1 MSRPFV
7 FLQASAIWR
16 EPPSRAEWLL
26 VASTALLLAIGMLA
40 PALPQSADYHRFAD
54 ARTLL
59 GIPRALDVMS
69 SAAFAIVG
77 MSGLV
82 LVATRRPSLFS
93 SAYRASA
100 LLSFVGL
107 LATAAASASYH
118 LAPDDAGLALDRH
131 AMSIVFAGI
140 LGMVATERISDRA
153 GVALAGFSLLV
164 GQASVLWW
172 TSTGSV
178 TPYGVLQFGGLLT
191 IAVCLVRPR
200 RDAGP
205 HWGLLLL
212 AYALAKVFE
221 HFDAEVFALA
231 DESVSG
237 HTLKH
242 LVAAMAAWTIVQPI
256 RRARPLA
263 GNSADSTDLH

>member
-1 MSRPFV
+1 MMRPFDSP
-7 FLQASAIWR
+7 QAPAIWR

-26 VASTALLLAIGMLA
+26 VASTALLFALGVLA
-40 PALPQSADYHRFAD
+40 PALPQDAAYHRFAD

-59 GIPRALDVMS
+59 GIPRSLDVIS

-77 MSGLV
+77 MSGLI
-82 LVATRRPSLFS
+82 LMATRRPRLVS
-93 SAYRASA
+93 STYAASA

-107 LATAAASASYH
+107 LITAAASAAYH

-131 AMSIVFAGI
+131 AMGIVFAGI

-153 GVALAGFSLLV
+153 GIALAGFSLLI

-172 TSTGSV
+172 TSKASV
-178 TPYGVLQFGGLLT
+178 TPYVVLQFGGLL
-191 IAVCLVRPR
+191 IVAVCLFLPR
-200 RDAGP
+200 RGAGP

-212 AYALAKVFE
+212 AYALAKLCE
-221 HFDAEVFALA
+221 HFDAEVFALTG
-231 DESVSG
+231 ESVSG

-242 LVAAMAAWTIVQPI
+242 LVAALAAWTLVQPLL
-256 RRARPLA
+256 RPRKLP
-263 GNSADSTDLH
+263 GR

>member
-1 MSRPFV
+1 MIRPFV
-7 FLQASAIWR
+7 YTRPATWR
-16 EPPSRAEWLL
+16 APLSRAEWLL
-26 VASTALLLAIGMLA
+26 VGSTTLLFAIGVLA
-40 PALPQSADYHRFAD
+40 PSLSQDANYHRFAD

-59 GIPRALDVMS
+59 GVPHALDVMS
-69 SAAFAIVG
+69 SAAFALVG

-82 LVATRRPSLFS
+82 LVATRQPSSFS

-118 LAPDDAGLALDRH
+118 LAPNDAGLALDRH
-131 AMSIVFAGI
+131 AMGVVFAGI
-140 LGMVATERISDRA
+140 LGLVATERISERA

-178 TPYGVLQFGGLLT
+178 TPYGVLQFGGLL
-191 IAVCLVRPR
+191 IVAVCLVQLPR
-200 RDAGP
+200 HAGP
-205 HWGLLLL
+205 RWGLLLL
-212 AYALAKVFE
+212 AYALAKALE
-221 HFDAEVFALA
+221 HFDAEVFVLTG
-231 DESVSG
+231 ESVSG

-242 LVAAMAAWTIVQPI
+242 LVAALAAWTIVQPI
-256 RRARPLA
+256 SRLGQAQA
-263 GNSADSTDLH
+263 GRQAESTAPH